1 MSTPVA
7 ATPGREIANI
17 AIPVSLEFVFI
28 LLLNF
33 INQIVV
39 GALGAVAVASVGL
52 VNSLNL
58 IPTFTL
64 GALGASAAILVA
76 RAYGAKREK
85 ELNTVVSSALIV
97 GFVISCLVAIP
108 LVFFPAEILRACG
121 ASADATRCN
130 ADPV

>member
-64 GALGASAAILVA
+64 GAL
-76 RAYGAKREK
+76 
-85 ELNTVVSSALIV
+85 
-97 GFVISCLVAIP
+97 
-108 LVFFPAEILRACG
+108 
-121 ASADATRCN
+121 
-130 ADPV
+130 